1 MSNLEV
7 VAGEKKA
14 IVSESLM
21 AQVMD
26 LCLGGMIQKIESDAE
41 QENAYNLMKLVKATA
56 QDIRSEYD
64 KKALPLLNDLDQL
77 REEYFPLIKQLTGEK
92 MDSKGGV
99 VANLSR
105 VVAEYQME
113 KDRIAKEEAAKQQAI
128 IDAEN
133 ARLAKIEADKAE
145 EADKLRE
152 DAEEAKGEKK
162 EELLLKAE
170 EADKAALDASKQLGE
185 SIDAP
190 APVRTVFK
198 PSGLKVE
205 MVYSAKVIDHWAA
218 LLWLVKNEGRGYIE
232 ARSDFRKAVESA
244 MNAVAKLKGENFNA
258 DGCTKLSTPKGK

>member
-1 MSNLEV
+1 
-7 VAGEKKA
+7 
-14 IVSESLM
+14 
-21 AQVMD
+21 
-26 LCLGGMIQKIESDAE
+26 
-41 QENAYNLMKLVKATA
+41 
-56 QDIRSEYD
+56 
-64 KKALPLLNDLDQL
+64 
-77 REEYFPLIKQLTGEK
+77 

-152 DAEEAKGEKK
+152 AAEEAKGKKK

-190 APVRTVFK
+190 APVRTVSK
-198 PSGLKVE
+198 PAGRTVSKPAGLKVE
-205 MVYSAKVIDHWAA
+205 MVYFAKVVDHWAA
-218 LLWLVKNEGRGYIE
+218 LLWLVKNEGRGHIE
-232 ARSDFRKAVESA
+232 ARSDFRKAVEAA
-244 MNAVAKLKGENFNA
+244 MNAVAKLKGENFSA
-258 DGCTKLSTPKGK
+258 DGCTKHSTPKGK